1 MAQMLAGLQGC
12 QSATLV
18 PSTLH
23 LYWDLFGLLAD
34 DRVAIYVDAGAY
46 PIVRW
51 GIERAAARGVLMRNF
66 PHHDA
71 DALERL
77 LKQDAHRRSRPLV
90 VSDGFCPG
98 CGRAAPI
105 TAYLKISRIFGGRLV
120 LDDTQAL
127 GIFGHSPGPNA
138 PYGRGGG
145 GMLRWNN
152 VESADV
158 LVGSSLAKAFGVPVA
173 VLSGSNV
180 MVQHF
185 EAKSETRVHCS
196 PPSTATIHAAEHALA
211 INRERG
217 DALRLRL
224 AQLVRRFH
232 NRLTDAGFHVTGGLF
247 PVQTLAPVP
256 GLDAATL
263 HERLLRSG
271 VRTVLRCGAHSTG
284 PCVSFLITSS
294 HRSNDIDR
302 AVDALTYA
310 TRTQKATNRVGG
322 VL

>member
-1 MAQMLAGLQGC
+1 MLAGLQGC

-23 LYWDLFGLLAD
+23 LYWDLFGVLAG
-34 DRVAIYVDAGAY
+34 DRVAIYMDAGAY
-46 PIVRW
+46 PIAQW
-51 GIERAAARGVLMRNF
+51 GIERAVARGVLMRHF

-71 DALERL
+71 NTLERL
-77 LKQDAHRRSRPLV
+77 LKQDAHRRTRPLV
-90 VSDGFCPG
+90 VSNGFCPG

-105 TAYLKISRIFGGRLV
+105 TAYLKLSRSFGGRLV

-127 GIFGHSPGPNA
+127 GIFGYSPGPNA

-152 VESADV
+152 VEGPDV
-158 LVGSSLAKAFGVPVA
+158 LVGSSLAKGFGVPVA
-173 VLSGSNV
+173 VLSGSNA

-196 PPSTATIHAAEHALA
+196 PPSTAALHAAEHALA
-211 INRERG
+211 INRNHG

-256 GLDAATL
+256 GIDAAAL
-263 HERLLRSG
+263 HERLLRGG
-271 VRTVLRCGAHSTG
+271 VRTVLRRGSHGTG
-284 PCVSFLITSS
+284 PCVSFLITAR
-294 HRSNDIDR
+294 HRPSDIDR

-310 TRTQKATNRVGG
+310 TETQKATNRVGG
-322 VL
+322 AL

>member
-1 MAQMLAGLQGC
+1 MTPTRWRRQG
-12 QSATLV
+12 
-18 PSTLH
+18 
-23 LYWDLFGLLAD
+23 
-34 DRVAIYVDAGAY
+34 
-46 PIVRW
+46 
-51 GIERAAARGVLMRNF
+51 
-66 PHHDA
+66 
-71 DALERL
+71 
-77 LKQDAHRRSRPLV
+77 
-90 VSDGFCPG
+90 
-98 CGRAAPI
+98 AAPI
-105 TAYLKISRIFGGRLV
+105 TAYLKMSRTFGGRLV

-127 GIFGHSPGPNA
+127 GIFGYSPGPNA

-152 VESADV
+152 VEGPDV

-173 VLSGSNV
+173 VLSGSNA

-185 EAKSETRVHCS
+185 AAKSETRVHCS
-196 PPSTATIHAAEHALA
+196 PPSTAALHAAEHALA
-211 INRERG
+211 INRNHG

-232 NRLTDAGFHVTGGLF
+232 NRLTDAGFPVTGGLF

-263 HERLLRSG
+263 HERLLRGG

-284 PCVSFLITSS
+284 PCVSFLITTC

-310 TRTQKATNRVGG
+310 TGTQKATNRVGG
-322 VL
+322 AL